1 MFFYIPLIWTFLTW
15 WPQWEPGELQS
26 LLLEAGSHEGSQRAF
41 AMFPRAGH
49 TAQVFPWQTNLQWCE
64 LCCAWDLSG
73 DLKPFPADQLCQE
86 LSAAPVLGELAIS
99 PSSERPLVWF
109 MAVTGLLAGREH
121 SVSLSRPHLIDQTWE
136 KRAQTSLHIVDDD
149 ATRNTDA
156 VFFFWKNWSEYL
168 CLVSFIFKI
177 YLFKRQT
184 KRERETKN
192 NLPFAGLYS
201 QKPKAKNSIQ
211 VSLMGGRDPSTWTVF
226 CCFTSALAGSWIKN
240 GGHEI

>member
-86 LSAAPVLGELAIS
+86 LSAAPILGELAIS

-156 VFFFWKNWSEYL
+156 VFFFERIGLSICVL
-168 CLVSFIFKI
+168 SLLFLRFI
-177 YLFKRQT
+177 YLKGRL
-184 KRERETKN
+184 REREKQRTIFHLLVYTPKS
-192 NLPFAGLYS
+192 LKPRTPSRFPSWVVGTQVRELSFAAS
-201 QKPKAKNSIQ
+201 QTP
-211 VSLMGGRDPSTWTVF
+211 
-226 CCFTSALAGSWIKN
+226 
-240 GGHEI
+240 